1 MKQTQVKFEEIRDL
15 NHDVYIMLKNII
27 DQLENIQANAS
38 NSRPK
43 WPNENHEIA
52 RPNLACLC
60 MHVFWGFFLIKLG
73 DRVLVRNIRRFHKS
87 QDNVRYLGLARKASD
102 ISDYKQL

>member
-43 WPNENHEIA
+43 WPNENNEIA

-60 MHVFWGFFLIKLG
+60 MFFWVFF
-73 DRVLVRNIRRFHKS
+73 
-87 QDNVRYLGLARKASD
+87 
-102 ISDYKQL
+102 

>member
-43 WPNENHEIA
+43 WPNENHE
-52 RPNLACLC
+52 N
-60 MHVFWGFFLIKLG
+60 H
-73 DRVLVRNIRRFHKS
+73 
-87 QDNVRYLGLARKASD
+87 
-102 ISDYKQL
+102 

>member
-1 MKQTQVKFEEIRDL
+1 MF
-15 NHDVYIMLKNII
+15 
-27 DQLENIQANAS
+27 
-38 NSRPK
+38 
-43 WPNENHEIA
+43 
-52 RPNLACLC
+52 

-102 ISDYKQL
+102 ISDYKKIGDKMTLTFVVEKEE